1 MDGFFVSLTKV
12 ETDGA
17 FIPSTCFMQPTGIYV
32 GVIRKVMTMNK
43 STSIHDIKKDTPMI
57 QALQEALEC
66 GIVNM
71 DNVQEQL
78 MASKREQVKK
88 IEVIRTL

>member
-1 MDGFFVSLTKV
+1 
-12 ETDGA
+12 
-17 FIPSTCFMQPTGIYV
+17 MQPTGIYV

-43 STSIHDIKKDTPMI
+43 STFMHDIKKDTPAI

-88 IEVIRTL
+88 SILIRLHHPLKRETDGEPTTSIRRVNESH